1 MTADEATLA
10 RCTPSHSSGLAL
22 FFDADLLGLGTF
34 DRTTSGKALIAK
46 NTQGLDFRALATTFA
61 VLEYFEVARA
71 GHAVFINGFFPLRH
85 GAPEYQQFANM
96 LNWRGVEFVSQRL
109 KHGFAGSTVIRENA
123 DFDQSMGVQ
132 GSVDFF
138 FDGGGKAIATH
149 HDDGVKVVGF
159 GAVFFALGR
168 GQLNLG
174 HAGIIGHE
182 GKNENTN

>member
-1 MTADEATLA
+1 M
-10 RCTPSHSSGLAL
+10 RCSSRHLSGLTL
-22 FFDADLLGLGTF
+22 FLDADLLGLGPF

-61 VLEYFEVARA
+61 VLEYFEVART
-71 GHAVFINGFFPLRH
+71 GHAVLVNRLFPLRH
-85 GAPEYQQFANM
+85 GAPEHQQFANM

-109 KHGFAGSTVIRENA
+109 KHGFAGSAVIRKNA

-132 GSVDFF
+132 GGVCFL
-138 FDGGGKAIATH
+138 FDGGSESITAD
-149 HDDGVKVVGF
+149 HDDGVKVMGF
-159 GAVFFALGR
+159 GALFFALGR